1 MLVVEVDVVDVS
13 CFSDPSTAMWMSG
26 LLSSVPGPSLR
37 WDMNPNFVASTPEA
51 PPRTARVRYF
61 P

>member
-26 LLSSVPGPSLR
+26 LLSSVPVPSLR

-51 PPRTARVRYF
+51 PPRTAG
-61 P
+61 